1 LTHLFKALV
10 LGVFIGIIGLVIAL
24 IPFGLA
30 LEEDTGLTILFKMRG
45 ARQNPSDV
53 VVIGLDK
60 QSAKK
65 MNLPT
70 DIDEWPR
77 SIHTNIIETLARNN
91 AAVIAVKIS
100 FAKG

>member
-1 LTHLFKALV
+1 MSHPFKALV

-30 LEEDTGLTILFKMRG
+30 LEENAGLTILFKLRG

-53 VVIGLDK
+53 VVISLDK
-60 QSAKK
+60 QSADR
-65 MNLPT
+65 MNLSP

-77 SIHTNIIETLARNN
+77 SIYTRLIETLARNN
-91 AAVIAVKIS
+91 AAVIAV
-100 FAKG
+100 